1 MDRRGFTLIEL
12 IMVIV
17 LLGILA
23 AVAIPKYV
31 GLATEAKQ
39 AAEDG
44 VVAAVR
50 ASLAIYFAEDLAK
63 GGDGVYPMD
72 LENVQATGAN
82 DDSDG
87 ETNPLFGGLLQNGLT
102 TEKTHWAESAP
113 SAGDVSNYTGP
124 TGGTYKYYPEG
135 DAKEGKFE

>member
-1 MDRRGFTLIEL
+1 MDKRGFTLIEL

-31 GLATEAKQ
+31 DLANEARG

-50 ASLAIYFAEDLAK
+50 EVVS
-63 GGDGVYPMD
+63 
-72 LENVQATGAN
+72 
-82 DDSDG
+82 SDG
-87 ETNPLFGGLLQNGLT
+87 
-102 TEKTHWAESAP
+102 
-113 SAGDVSNYTGP
+113 
-124 TGGTYKYYPEG
+124 
-135 DAKEGKFE
+135 

>member
-1 MDRRGFTLIEL
+1 MDRKGFTLIEL

-31 GLATEAKQ
+31 DLANEARG

-50 ASLAIYFAEDLAK
+50 AALAIYYAEDLAK
-63 GGDGVYPMD
+63 GGNGQYPVD
-72 LENVQATGAN
+72 LEAIGGPVGSSAA
-82 DDSDG
+82 D
-87 ETNPLFGGLLQNGLT
+87 LFSGLLQDPIPA
-102 TEKTHWAESAP
+102 TEQSGKATDWDETDGTP
-113 SAGDVSNYTGP
+113 NEYTGP
-124 TGGTYKYYPEG
+124 AGTIYTYTSV
-135 DAKEGKFE
+135 DGKFD

>member
-1 MDRRGFTLIEL
+1 MTGMEKGRRGFTLIEL

-31 GLATEAKQ
+31 GLANEAKQ

-50 ASLAIYFAEDLAK
+50 AALAIYYAGDLAK
-63 GGDGVYPMD
+63 GGLGQYPQD
-72 LENVQATGAN
+72 LENDQATGGN
-82 DDSDG
+82 DDSDNFFQAILQDPIKASDNSWD
-87 ETNPLFGGLLQNGLT
+87 EIDTNTYSGPAGNT
-102 TEKTHWAESAP
+102 YTYAP
-113 SAGDVSNYTGP
+113 
-124 TGGTYKYYPEG
+124 GT
-135 DAKEGKFE
+135 GKFE

>member
-1 MDRRGFTLIEL
+1 MNRRGFTLVEL

-31 GLATEAKQ
+31 NLANEAKQ

-50 ASLAIYFAEDLAK
+50 AALAIYYAEDLAR
-63 GGDGVYPMD
+63 GGSGIYPRDLEDVQRSRARGDGGGSQ
-72 LENVQATGAN
+72 NK
-82 DDSDG
+82 
-87 ETNPLFGGLLQNGLT
+87 LFAGVLQEGLT
-102 TEKTHWAESAP
+102 KDKDQWEETSA
-113 SAGDVSNYTGP
+113 NKYTGP
-124 TGGTYKYYPEG
+124 AGGEYTYTP
-135 DAKEGKFE
+135 DAGKFE